1 MQEGDAL
8 YGLSAPCHRGTLHP
22 EEITGRSISNV
33 LHIFPFMTE
42 ERMRLRE
49 FLKDESVE
57 TAIHYPIP
65 PNEQLGYPEL
75 RHYQLPITQGIA
87 CQELSLPCNSAMRD
101 EEVIRVAQ
109 LINDY
114 FLRRNLR

>member
-1 MQEGDAL
+1 
-8 YGLSAPCHRGTLHP
+8 
-22 EEITGRSISNV
+22 
-33 LHIFPFMTE
+33 
-42 ERMRLRE
+42 MRLRE
-49 FLKDESVE
+49 FLRDESIE

-75 RHYQLPITQGIA
+75 RHYQLPITQNIA
-87 CQELSLPCNSAMRD
+87 CQELSLPCNSTMRD